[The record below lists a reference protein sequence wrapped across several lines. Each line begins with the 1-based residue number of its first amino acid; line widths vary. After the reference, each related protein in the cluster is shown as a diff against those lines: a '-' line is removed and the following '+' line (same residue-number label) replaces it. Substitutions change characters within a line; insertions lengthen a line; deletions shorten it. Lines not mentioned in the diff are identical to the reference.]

1 MMRSIVG
8 ESTILDIGL
17 DTAFRELLQNS
28 DDAEARPVE
37 IRFETR
43 VYLSRYKGDNV
54 QSDKTGAHRELD
66 LIHLKTAVVCGFNT
80 IFIEIYDHSHRST
93 NGR

>member
-1 MMRSIVG
+1 MMRSLQPREISLLFFGLAFGTVYGSSIIAHTSAIVG

-43 VYLSRYKGDNV
+43 VYLSRDKGDNV
-54 QSDKTGAHRELD
+54 QSDKPGR
-66 LIHLKTAVVCGFNT
+66 TANWT
-80 IFIEIYDHSHRST
+80 
-93 NGR
+93 